1 MISMYC
7 KTLYQ
12 KFQEVISRI
21 LILLGHLDCDIC
33 PSLFCAKFFMQQ
45 KSSRFLYWPSTVRQV
60 HCEKFT
66 ITSVYPPLILNY
78 CSKIHFRWQQ
88 RIMLDNFLP
97 NLFFFI
103 NWEFRLKC
111 TTDKCRIIGKWDK
124 CIFAW
129 IHPLTEDT
137 STMSLDCCIQQFK
150 LVMTSNPKC
159 VFFLFKMK
167 CKILDG
173 RGYVLRKH
181 KSAVKLFILSLK
193 SRPTCIAICSLW
205 R

>member
-1 MISMYC
+1 
-7 KTLYQ
+7 
-12 KFQEVISRI
+12 
-21 LILLGHLDCDIC
+21 
-33 PSLFCAKFFMQQ
+33 MQQ
-45 KSSRFLYWPSTVRQV
+45 KSSRFLYWPSTLRQV

-66 ITSVYPPLILNY
+66 ITSVYPPLILY

-97 NLFFFI
+97 NLFFI
-103 NWEFRLKC
+103 NWKFRLKC

-124 CIFAW
+124 CICAW

-150 LVMTSNPKC
+150 LVMTSNSKC
-159 VFFLFKMK
+159 FFSFQNEMQNSWWAGICSTKTRVGRKAVYIESEIQAYLYCHMLIMTLILFLLLFKSFFR
-167 CKILDG
+167 CIFW
-173 RGYVLRKH
+173 
-181 KSAVKLFILSLK
+181 VKYFF
-193 SRPTCIAICSLW
+193 CI